1 MRPLGTQKRVAHAS
15 VSRVIFPRHAIAR
28 FPWEISFS
36 FVQSR
41 RGHLFRPRH
50 HFDRY
55 VWKGNPMVFPTT
67 YLISCQRHAC
77 GPNNQSTTYFFAKT
91 GNA

>member
-15 VSRVIFPRHAIAR
+15 VSRDICPRHAVAR
-28 FPWEISFS
+28 FPWEIISFS
-36 FVQSR
+36 FSLVQSR

-55 VWKGNPMVFPTT
+55 VWKG
-67 YLISCQRHAC
+67 
-77 GPNNQSTTYFFAKT
+77 
-91 GNA
+91 